1 MAEPALE
8 VHRNLWRTKDLALLC
23 GIANAGGGRLVI
35 TPEER
40 SRAKGVRK
48 MHRAFEDIPTLTL
61 QSFGFSCT
69 TEPIMDGTQL
79 CLQVDVPAAPE
90 PLSFEGGYYLYGK
103 GGNELLHGAA
113 LDAFLASAT
122 TGEGKGGPL
131 PPPRDPTAAPG
142 STLAEG
148 LTEDPAGS
156 SANPQL
162 AVDASLSSANA
173 PATAQPAGTA
183 PGTSPGATPAQAAPA
198 PPARPAKPKGRP
210 QQPAFKDRSIA
221 AVRDIYLT
229 STDEYVLKIL
239 NANGRATAPKIATL
253 LGVSESTVRRSFRH
267 LREEGLI
274 TRIGS
279 DKAGYWKVLI

>member
-48 MHRAFEDIPTLTL
+48 MHRAFEDIPALTL
-61 QSFGFSCT
+61 QSFGFSCA
-69 TEPIMDGTQL
+69 TEPIMDGAQL

-90 PLSFEGGYYLYGK
+90 PLSFEGDYYLYGE

-113 LDAFLASAT
+113 LDAFLAGDSA
-122 TGEGKGGPL
+122 
-131 PPPRDPTAAPG
+131 
-142 STLAEG
+142 
-148 LTEDPAGS
+148 EDPAGS

-274 TRIGS
+274 TRVGS

>member
-48 MHRAFEDIPTLTL
+48 MHRAFEDIPALTL
-61 QSFGFSCT
+61 QSFGFSCA
-69 TEPIMDGTQL
+69 TEPIMDGAQL
-79 CLQVDVPAAPE
+79 CLQVDVPLP
-90 PLSFEGGYYLYGK
+90 PSPFP
-103 GGNELLHGAA
+103 
-113 LDAFLASAT
+113 SRAT
-122 TGEGKGGPL
+122 TTFTAKAATSCCTAPRSTPSWPAIARKKAREDRY
-131 PPPRDPTAAPG
+131 PPPRDPSAAPG

>member
-48 MHRAFEDIPTLTL
+48 MHRAFEDIPALTL

-131 PPPRDPTAAPG
+131 PPPSRSDGCAGLDPCGRPYG
-142 STLAEG
+142 RPRWVLC
-148 LTEDPAGS
+148 
-156 SANPQL
+156 
-162 AVDASLSSANA
+162 
-173 PATAQPAGTA
+173 QPAA
-183 PGTSPGATPAQAAPA
+183 C
-198 PPARPAKPKGRP
+198 R
-210 QQPAFKDRSIA
+210 
-221 AVRDIYLT
+221 
-229 STDEYVLKIL
+229 
-239 NANGRATAPKIATL
+239 
-253 LGVSESTVRRSFRH
+253 
-267 LREEGLI
+267 
-274 TRIGS
+274 
-279 DKAGYWKVLI
+279 

>member
-23 GIANAGGGRLVI
+23 GIANAGGGRLII

-48 MHRAFEDIPTLTL
+48 MHRAFEDIPALTL
-61 QSFGFSCT
+61 QSFGFGCA
-69 TEPIMDGTQL
+69 TEPIMDGAQL

-90 PLSFEGGYYLYGK
+90 PLSFEGGYYLYGA

-113 LDAFLASAT
+113 LDAFLAGAT
-122 TGEGKGGPL
+122 KEGKGEVL
-131 PPPRDPTAAPG
+131 PPPQNPAAPPG
-142 STLAEG
+142 S
-148 LTEDPAGS
+148 
-156 SANPQL
+156 
-162 AVDASLSSANA
+162 A
-173 PATAQPAGTA
+173 PAENLADAPAQPA
-183 PGTSPGATPAQAAPA
+183 PA
-198 PPARPAKPKGRP
+198 PHARPAKPKGRP

-253 LGVSESTVRRSFRH
+253 LGISESTVRRSFRH

-274 TRIGS
+274 TRVGS